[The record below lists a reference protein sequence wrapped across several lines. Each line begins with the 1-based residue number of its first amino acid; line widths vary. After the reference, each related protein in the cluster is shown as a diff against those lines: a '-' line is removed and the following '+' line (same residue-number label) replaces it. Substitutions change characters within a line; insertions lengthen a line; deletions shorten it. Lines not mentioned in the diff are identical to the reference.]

1 MRGTVGKVGL
11 VSQQLIDAYQ
21 GRILAG
27 QASLV
32 LRIKNKAKTNPIA
45 LLMQLRSTFCQARLQ
60 QLTGGATIATLSS
73 KDLKNFEIVELTLEE
88 QSKLIADFE
97 EQTQIKQ
104 QIQLLQNQQHQ
115 LTNAFWQNH

>member
-1 MRGTVGKVGL
+1 M
-11 VSQQLIDAYQ
+11 
-21 GRILAG
+21 
-27 QASLV
+27 
-32 LRIKNKAKTNPIA
+32 
-45 LLMQLRSTFCQARLQ
+45 
-60 QLTGGATIATLSS
+60 
-73 KDLKNFEIVELTLEE
+73 ELTLEE